1 MRGLAGGKHYLDVRQ
16 GAQRNG
22 SLVNSVVPTPPRSL
36 LSLSIASGAAA
47 TAERALARRRYEA
60 IIEEF
65 RGQMRADRFGAQSSV
80 SALLRPDSLIPPAPA
95 TLRGRF
101 GHILLRWQSKLLW
114 WTLRSFRMRDQAIE
128 SVWLSLENHM
138 KEQSG
143 REHDIRRQ
151 MVALDERIRRLELRD
166 SI

>member
-1 MRGLAGGKHYLDVRQ
+1 MRGLASFKHYVNVRQ

-22 SLVNSVVPTPPRSL
+22 SLVSTTVPTPPRSL
-36 LSLSIASGAAA
+36 LSLSISAGAAA

-65 RGQMRADRFGAQSSV
+65 RGRMRADRFGAQSSV

-95 TLRGRF
+95 TFRGRF
-101 GHILLRWQSKLLW
+101 GHILVRWQSKLLW
-114 WTLRSFRMRDQAIE
+114 WTLRSFRLRDQAIE
-128 SVWLSLENHM
+128 SVWLSLEGHM

-143 REHDIRRQ
+143 RENDIRRQ
-151 MVALDERIRRLELRD
+151 MLALEERVRRLEFRD
-166 SI
+166 GD

>member
-1 MRGLAGGKHYLDVRQ
+1 MRGLASFKHYVNVRQ

-22 SLVNSVVPTPPRSL
+22 SLVNSAVPTPPRSL
-36 LSLSIASGAAA
+36 LSLSVAAGGAA

-65 RGQMRADRFGAQSSV
+65 RGRMRADRYGAQSSV
-80 SALLRPDSLIPPAPA
+80 SALLRPDSLIPPVPA
-95 TLRGRF
+95 TFRGRF
-101 GHILLRWQSKLLW
+101 GHILVRWQSRLLW
-114 WTLRSFRMRDQAIE
+114 WTLRSFRLRDQAIE
-128 SVWLSLENHM
+128 SVWLSLESHM

-151 MVALDERIRRLELRD
+151 MLALDERVRQLELRD
-166 SI
+166 GT